1 MPVPS
6 SPNEERSP
14 LRKIVSGILS
24 GKGKDAAPDFAEAAK
39 VLRKVKAEWDEHIA
53 KYPRK

>member
-14 LRKIVSGILS
+14 LRKIVSGVLS
-24 GKGKDAAPDFAEAAK
+24 GKGKDAAPDYADALDALK
-39 VLRKVKAEWDEHIA
+39 KAKAEWDEHIA
-53 KYPRK
+53 ARKK